1 MVFDSLRRKY
11 VALTP
16 EEWVRQHFVHF
27 LMEHK
32 DYPAGLLANE
42 VELKIGDKR
51 LRCDSLLYNK
61 EMKPQ
66 MIIFAPVFGCTFIVD
81 FILMLASKKTK
92 KAFLS
97 LGGAALGTAVSLV
110 LPCIPY
116 FKMGM
121 ADVALFGKTLKLP
134 WIFSLFLGTIAY
146 VSSTARILFIISRLS
161 PTLPCGRHPAAK
173 SSSSIRRWRST
184 TC

>member
-1 MVFDSLRRKY
+1 MNSLNLPPYAIKITEQDGKRMVFDSLRRKY

-66 MIIFAPVFGCTFIVD
+66 MIMHQNGPQKAYAPLQPIP
-81 FILMLASKKTK
+81 S
-92 KAFLS
+92 
-97 LGGAALGTAVSLV
+97 AAPHMEAPL
-110 LPCIPY
+110 Y
-116 FKMGM
+116 QN
-121 ADVALFGKTLKLP
+121 LKDQDEN
-134 WIFSLFLGTIAY
+134 T
-146 VSSTARILFIISRLS
+146 
-161 PTLPCGRHPAAK
+161 PATN
-173 SSSSIRRWRST
+173 SIQ
-184 TC
+184 